1 MTPSEIRD
9 YMREAGITQSGVARE
24 LGVSVSS
31 VHNVVNGTS
40 TSYKIQS
47 YIADQ
52 IGIEIYEI
60 WPKYSE
66 NPGAPIKKGHPLTS
80 GVAVS

>member
-9 YMREAGITQSGVARE
+9 SMREAGITQSGVARE

-52 IGIEIYEI
+52 IGVEIYEI
-60 WPKYSE
+60 WPKYSVS
-66 NPGAPIKKGHPLTS
+66 PGAPIKKGHPLTS

>member
-1 MTPSEIRD
+1 MTPSEIR
-9 YMREAGITQSGVARE
+9 YHMREAGITQSGVARE

-52 IGIEIYEI
+52 IGAEIYDI
-60 WPKYSE
+60 WPKYSD
-66 NPGAPIKKGHPLTS
+66 NPDAPLKKGHPLTS
-80 GVAVS
+80 GVAVY